1 MEKRFADLKSYLF
14 NSNTNER
21 LLKHFNCIYKDYITT
36 HLPIL
41 YDIKTRNQELLGDLY
56 RGGNLNDYKI
66 SIIGDIEIEQEI
78 IKFVLQT
85 YGFLF
90 TTTVNGGRVFT
101 MENGTSK
108 RSVEF
113 NIPVEDYPELL
124 NFVEGAT
131 LFTQE
136 PEEPSE
142 IKKLRDKYNNVD
154 FCSLPEEFVCEEQD
168 LNVFTEYFQ
177 NNQSGI
183 PIEETIKKDLKKNT
197 NKEELFAKLL
207 IWFDNLEETV
217 ERQKAEKKNTIKASK
232 GIREQMNSSYN
243 SYTFTPPKYIP
254 PLKKEPKPSKPSAEK
269 KDASH
274 GYKVHEYIKDVL
286 KGDVASENEYMRQ
299 GVDPIERI
307 NPVEEVIDAELKVDP
322 IVVNITQEEI
332 NSLTA
337 NNSYYKHTGSI
348 QQPVYNS
355 FLTDELIEEI
365 KNNKSAASTVPV
377 GSVGSMDIET
387 LEKYLTEVFHN
398 RTK

>member
-217 ERQKAEKKNTIKASK
+217 EREKVEKKNTIKTGK
-232 GIREQMNSSYN
+232 GIREQMNSSY
-243 SYTFTPPKYIP
+243 SPYTFTPPKYISP
-254 PLKKEPKPSKPSAEK
+254 KKEPKPSKPSSAIKESFEYKTSNITEK
-269 KDASH
+269 
-274 GYKVHEYIKDVL
+274 YTI
-286 KGDVASENEYMRQ
+286 SENERMWQ